1 MLMLIMQLPPGS
13 SKYRI
18 CPFITE
24 KTVLSGSSIQ
34 VEIDKLCRVR
44 ATTQCAFGVSWSN
57 PRAVGLVQKKLYFQS
72 LSATSDSR
80 AKFEPSSLSSPGQ
93 VYHTTSKSEGGM
105 DPFIHECMNGS
116 IGSGSNGQYAF
127 SAPLTDSKGS
137 GAEQKVISRVY
148 VSVLFL

>member
-24 KTVLSGSSIQ
+24 KTVLSGNSIQ
-34 VEIDKLCRVR
+34 VDIDKLCRVR

-57 PRAVGLVQKKLYFQS
+57 PRAGPKKLYFQS

-93 VYHTTSKSEGGM
+93 VYHTTSKSEGGWT
-105 DPFIHECMNGS
+105 HSYMN
-116 IGSGSNGQYAF
+116 A
-127 SAPLTDSKGS
+127 
-137 GAEQKVISRVY
+137 
-148 VSVLFL
+148 